1 MWPRGKAAAAAFT
14 GPAVCILLA
23 LAVIP
28 GSGAT
33 PVPGALP
40 GTVTAPQTVTALRAE
55 TATGTASSAPAAVT
69 APQTVTAPG
78 AATAP
83 ETASSAPA
91 PGAATAPQ
99 TTATAP
105 ETASSAPAPGA
116 ATAPQTTVAKGRSLP
131 DDIVIIRLGGE
142 DEDEYEYEEEDQET
156 VTEPVPGVTTR
167 LCDYDRCRHGQRPCA
182 ELQLLAGP
190 SNPCLC
196 PGMADEDAP
205 PDPPQLLPPT
215 TITDSSAQ
223 LHWCEPLSTVRGY
236 RLLLSN
242 DADDVGHVDAGHVT
256 DGARAAQGPAH
267 RPDGPAGGSSSRP
280 TLTTQPL
287 APDARLHT
295 LTGLRSATAYRVCVE
310 AFNAAGQSRRLEG
323 VAPRSSPERRHLDGP
338 GLELGPCRRFTTKPS
353 RYTVAAVGASG
364 LLALLL
370 VAVAAGACCV
380 VRRRSAGKPPAGG
393 AAATASASN
402 GTSNPAYRGGGR
414 GDVRGGARGWVQP
427 EPQAGGT

>member
-1 MWPRGKAAAAAFT
+1 MS
-14 GPAVCILLA
+14 VCLCLC
-23 LAVIP
+23 LSMSVCLCLCL
-28 GSGAT
+28 S
-33 PVPGALP
+33 VCLC
-40 GTVTAPQTVTALRAE
+40 
-55 TATGTASSAPAAVT
+55 
-69 APQTVTAPG
+69 
-78 AATAP
+78 
-83 ETASSAPA
+83 
-91 PGAATAPQ
+91 
-99 TTATAP
+99 
-105 ETASSAPAPGA
+105 
-116 ATAPQTTVAKGRSLP
+116 GRSLP

-223 LHWCEPLSTVRGY
+223 LHWCEPLSTVH
-236 RLLLSN
+236 
-242 DADDVGHVDAGHVT
+242 D
-256 DGARAAQGPAH
+256 
-267 RPDGPAGGSSSRP
+267 
-280 TLTTQPL
+280 PL

-370 VAVAAGACCV
+370 VAVAAGACC
-380 VRRRSAGKPPAGG
+380 RRHVIDAPPRGGDVSA
-393 AAATASASN
+393 
-402 GTSNPAYRGGGR
+402 GGGR
-414 GDVRGGARGWVQP
+414 GSMC
-427 EPQAGGT
+427 

>member
-1 MWPRGKAAAAAFT
+1 NCKEVNTLTLSVP
-14 GPAVCILLA
+14 VLL
-23 LAVIP
+23 V
-28 GSGAT
+28 
-33 PVPGALP
+33 PVQQFLVGW
-40 GTVTAPQTVTALRAE
+40 G
-55 TATGTASSAPAAVT
+55 
-69 APQTVTAPG
+69 
-78 AATAP
+78 
-83 ETASSAPA
+83 
-91 PGAATAPQ
+91 
-99 TTATAP
+99 
-105 ETASSAPAPGA
+105 
-116 ATAPQTTVAKGRSLP
+116 
-131 DDIVIIRLGGE
+131 
-142 DEDEYEYEEEDQET
+142 DEYEYEEEDQET

-242 DADDVGHVDAGHVT
+242 D
-256 DGARAAQGPAH
+256 GPAH
-267 RPDGPAGGSSSRP
+267 RPDGP
-280 TLTTQPL
+280 PL

-370 VAVAAGACCV
+370 VAVAAGACC
-380 VRRRSAGKPPAGG
+380 RRAQPSTRGRHVLSCCDVSVTLPP
-393 AAATASASN
+393 SL
-402 GTSNPAYRGGGR
+402 
-414 GDVRGGARGWVQP
+414 
-427 EPQAGGT
+427 